1 MADKKFKFADLFA
14 GAGGFTVGFKQA
26 GYKPVKAV
34 EFDAS
39 IAETYKK
46 NNPSTKM
53 LVDDIKNVDQTN
65 EFKFHDVDI
74 IVGGPPCQG
83 FSMAGA

>member
-1 MADKKFKFADLFA
+1 MRGNIVADKKFKFADLFA

-46 NNPSTKM
+46 NN
-53 LVDDIKNVDQTN
+53 LFLNY
-65 EFKFHDVDI
+65 
-74 IVGGPPCQG
+74 
-83 FSMAGA
+83 